1 MNINIIVA
9 MCKKR
14 GIGYNNSLPWK
25 VSSDLKKFRIM
36 TTGKGN
42 NAIIMGKN
50 TYESIKGRSL
60 PNRDNLILSTSLSI
74 DKTHQRLTKPPGLAL
89 ETAEK
94 DDLKT
99 DYISK
104 SFNNI
109 SLLEDFVKNKNY
121 DEIWIIG
128 GEKIYNYFLNEYP
141 SDNIL
146 SVNKIFST
154 YIDDE
159 IDCDTFFPEINYEE
173 FRFTSQAIHQYLKE
187 PCDFNILD
195 RVYERGDRPARD

>member
-1 MNINIIVA
+1 M
-9 MCKKR
+9 
-14 GIGYNNSLPWK
+14 
-25 VSSDLKKFRIM
+25 
-36 TTGKGN
+36 
-42 NAIIMGKN
+42 
-50 TYESIKGRSL
+50 
-60 PNRDNLILSTSLSI
+60 SI
-74 DKTHQRLTKPPGLAL
+74 DKTHQRLTKPPGLSL

-141 SDNIL
+141 DNNIL

-159 IDCDTFFPEINYEE
+159 IECDTFFPEINYEK
-173 FRFTSQAIHQYLKE
+173 FRFTSQAIHHYLKE
-187 PCDFNILD
+187 HCDFNILD